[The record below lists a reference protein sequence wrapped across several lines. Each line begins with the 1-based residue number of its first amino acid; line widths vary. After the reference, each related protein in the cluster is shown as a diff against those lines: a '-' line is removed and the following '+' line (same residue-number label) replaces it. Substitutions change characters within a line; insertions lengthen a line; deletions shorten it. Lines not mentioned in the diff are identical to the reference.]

1 MQCELVRC
9 EVNPFLL
16 LELCGEEFHNRRVK
30 IFAAKECITVG
41 RFNFEHTV
49 TNFEN
54 RDVKRTAAK
63 IIHRDQFAVILLKPV
78 CESRRSWLI
87 DDTQNFKASNLSGI
101 LGCLTLGIVEICRNR
116 NHGLRH
122 GFTKIALGGFLHL
135 LQSERADLRRRI
147 IFAACFDP
155 SIAGL
160 TLGDGV
166 GDEAHI
172 FLGHRII
179 ETTANQALYRKDGVF
194 GVCDCLTLG
203 RLTDQAL
210 TVLGKGNDR
219 RGCPR
224 AFGIFNHLGLAALHH
239 CNA

>member
-1 MQCELVRC
+1 MQRELVRC
-9 EVNPFLL
+9 EIDAFLL
-16 LELCGEEFHNRRVK
+16 LELCRKEFNDRRIK

-41 RFNFEHTV
+41 RFDFEHTV
-49 TNFEN
+49 TDFEN

-63 IIHRDQFAVILLKPV
+63 VIHRDQFAVILLKPV
-78 CESRRSWLI
+78 GECGSCWLI
-87 DDTQNFKASNLSGI
+87 DNTQHFKASNLSGI

-172 FLGHRII
+172 FLCHRII
-179 ETTANQALYRKDGVF
+179 ETTANQALYRKDRIFRISDG
-194 GVCDCLTLG
+194 LPLG
-203 RLTDQAL
+203 RLTDEAL
-210 TVLGKGNDR
+210 TVFGKGYDR